1 MSLRARAVERFA
13 RAVARRP
20 GRALLLALALAGVG
34 AALTTT
40 LELQSSYTALLPEG
54 ATVVRELQQA
64 RRLAGGSAELV
75 IAIGGEDEKQRL
87 DFGRRLAKRLQRSPA
102 VQWAQAELPSEFF
115 SERRL
120 WLLPAG
126 DLRKLRDGVATAVRQ
141 QKARANPL
149 YVDLEDD
156 EDEADRAQDPLAG
169 LRALEREHAGD
180 AAPPRTLTSRDGRY
194 LFVVVKPLASAA
206 EIAEGRQTLAA
217 IQRTVEQTR
226 GPADT
231 MPVRYAGSLLANQ
244 LENARMSRDLS
255 LASVI
260 ALVLGVALITLLT
273 RRLSATLV
281 VGVPLCAGL
290 LVTLGAATLMVGHL
304 NLVSGFLVAAL
315 VGLGIDFGIHLYL
328 RFLDELRCAPVS
340 SFDEQKRAA
349 MERAISATLG
359 ACLTSALTTAVAFLA
374 LVASSFRGFS
384 EFGLIAGVGVLLT
397 LGVTFLLLPPAAI
410 YLTRRPPGRGAR
422 RPDRARPLARPVA
435 WAMLACGLGFVLLSG
450 ARLGELRFHNNFR
463 HLKGEAPEL
472 AFTEYVEREL
482 GGSLSP
488 AVIMVDGLQ
497 HARTLER
504 LAARRAEQQ
513 RRSQGSPVVGRTLS
527 LASMVPTDVAQKRPL
542 LADLARQLRDLLAKN
557 QVQGEDAK
565 KLRRLLALAGT
576 RPWTE
581 EQVPEA
587 FRRRLVAVDGSK
599 HFVLA
604 WPAGQLYEDRQILR
618 WAGELEALSGALA
631 QAGVS
636 TLVLDENRIAARV
649 LALIRAE
656 GPRVLLL
663 SAIAV
668 LLVLLLDFRRLDRV
682 ALVGCSVAC
691 GLVAMMGVMVLFDLS
706 LNLFNVVVLPSVL
719 GIGIDNAVHIQ
730 HAYNRSG
737 PGSVPR
743 VVATTGRA
751 ALLAS
756 VTTAVGFGAAIIAH
770 HAGVRQMGILALVGI
785 GCTFVASTV
794 LFPALLRVLERRAAA
809 APVSAPGAPAPVT
822 APQRTARP

>member
-1 MSLRARAVERFA
+1 MERYA

-20 GRALLLALALAGVG
+20 GRALLLALMLAGVG

-54 ATVVRELQQA
+54 APVVRELQQA

-75 IAIGGEDEKQRL
+75 IAIGGEDKKQRL

-126 DLRKLRDGVATAVRQ
+126 DLRKLRDGVAAAVRRQ
-141 QKARANPL
+141 QARANPL
-149 YVDLEDD
+149 YVDLEDE
-156 EDEADRAQDPLAG
+156 EDDSDGDDDPLAG
-169 LRALEREHAGD
+169 LRALEREHAGGQ
-180 AAPPRTLTSRDGRY
+180 APPSTLTSRDGRY

-206 EIAEGRQTLAA
+206 ELAEGQRTLAQ
-217 IQRTVEQTR
+217 IQRAVEQTR
-226 GPADT
+226 GAADT
-231 MPVRYAGSLLANQ
+231 MPVRYAGSLLTNQ
-244 LENARMSRDLS
+244 QENARMSRDLS
-255 LASVI
+255 LASLI
-260 ALVLGVALITLLT
+260 ALVLGVALITLVT

-290 LVTLGAATLMVGHL
+290 MVTLGAATLMVGHL

-328 RFLDELRCAPVS
+328 RFLDELAAGSRTSPGDGA
-340 SFDEQKRAA
+340 SFARQRRAA

-359 ACLTSALTTAVAFLA
+359 PCLTSALTTAVAFLA

-397 LGVTFLLLPPAAI
+397 LGVTFLLLPPVAL
-410 YLTRRPPGRGAR
+410 YLTRRPPAPRRRGPR
-422 RPDRARPLARPVA
+422 RARQLARPVA

-463 HLKGEAPEL
+463 QLKGEAPEL

-488 AVIMVDGLQ
+488 AVIMVDRLD

-504 LAARRAEQQ
+504 LAQRRGTQQ
-513 RRSQGSPVVGRTLS
+513 RRGPLGPVVGRTLS
-527 LASMVPTDVAQKRPL
+527 LASMVPADVDRKRAL
-542 LADLARQLRDLLAKN
+542 LADLTRQLRSLLAKN
-557 QVQGEDAK
+557 QVHGEDEK
-565 KLRRLLALAGT
+565 KLRRLLALAEA
-576 RPWTE
+576 RPWTAA
-581 EQVPEA
+581 QVPEA

-618 WAGELEALSGALA
+618 WAGELEALRGELK
-631 QAGVS
+631 QAGVA

-663 SAIAV
+663 SALAV
-668 LLVLLLDFRRLDRV
+668 MLVLLLDFRRLDRV

-730 HAYNRSG
+730 HAYSRGG

-756 VTTAVGFGAAIIAH
+756 VTTAAGFGAAVIAH
-770 HAGVRQMGILALVGI
+770 HAGVRQMGYLALVGI

-794 LFPALLRVLERRAAA
+794 LFPALLRALEERAATRSTA
-809 APVSAPGAPAPVT
+809 APAA
-822 APQRTARP
+822 ARPTSSQEQVRP